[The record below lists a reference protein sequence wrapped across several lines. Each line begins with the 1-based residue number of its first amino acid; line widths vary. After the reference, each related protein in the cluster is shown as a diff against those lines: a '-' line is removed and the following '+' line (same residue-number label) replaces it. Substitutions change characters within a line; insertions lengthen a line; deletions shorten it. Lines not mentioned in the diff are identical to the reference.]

1 MTLSIPRPTRLLA
14 PRLLTT
20 VALTALLAAGLS
32 GCGKLGRLERPG
44 PRTAHANGADAGPNP
59 GQTVRTVDPRDRNSD
74 PAPPRT
80 DPIDSTNDPTAS
92 GPQGALENP
101 YARPK

>member
-1 MTLSIPRPTRLLA
+1 MTRSIPRI
-14 PRLLTT
+14 
-20 VALTALLAAGLS
+20 VATATLVALLAAGAS

-44 PRTAHANGADAGPNP
+44 PRTARANGADAGPNP
-59 GQTVRTVDPRDRNSD
+59 GQTIRTVDPRDRNSD
-74 PAPPRT
+74 PAPSRT
-80 DPIDSTNDPTAS
+80 NPIDSTNNPMAS

>member
-1 MTLSIPRPTRLLA
+1 MTNSILRLA
-14 PRLLTT
+14 TATT
-20 VALTALLAAGLS
+20 VAVVLAAGLS

-44 PRTAHANGADAGPNP
+44 PMTRHASGADAGPNP
-59 GQTVRTVDPRDRNSD
+59 GQAVRTVDPRDRNSD
-74 PAPPRT
+74 PAPSRT
-80 DPIDSTNDPTAS
+80 APIDSTNDPMAS

>member
-1 MTLSIPRPTRLLA
+1 MTLSIPRLVVSATLTLA
-14 PRLLTT
+14 
-20 VALTALLAAGLS
+20 LAAGLS

-44 PRTAHANGADAGPNP
+44 PRTAHASGADAGPNP
-59 GQTVRTVDPRDRNSD
+59 GQSVRTVDPRDRNSD

-80 DPIDSTNDPTAS
+80 NPIDSTNDPMAS
-92 GPQGALENP
+92 GPQGALEDP

>member
-1 MTLSIPRPTRLLA
+1 MTRSIPRIVATAALA
-14 PRLLTT
+14 
-20 VALTALLAAGLS
+20 ALLCAGAA

-59 GQTVRTVDPRDRNSD
+59 GQSVRTVDPRDRNSD
-74 PAPPRT
+74 PAPSRT
-80 DPIDSTNDPTAS
+80 NPIDSTNNPMAS

-101 YARPK
+101 YTRPK